1 MSGEGA
7 AVHFG
12 LPDHAVAAMIAVFSR
27 YPEIETVVIYGSRAK
42 GNFRP
47 GSDID
52 LTLEESGMSLSRRL
66 QLETD
71 LDDLLLP
78 YKIDLSLRREIEDPA
93 LLDHIRRIGTPFY
106 RRPEP

>member
-1 MSGEGA
+1 
-7 AVHFG
+7 
-12 LPDHAVAAMIAVFSR
+12 MIAVFSR
-27 YPEIETVVIYGSRAK
+27 YPEIETVIIYGSRAK

-52 LTLEESGMSLSRRL
+52 LTLEEAGMSLSRRL

-93 LLDHIRRIGTPFY
+93 LLDHIRRFGIPLY
-106 RRPEP
+106 CRPEPCMTK